1 MNLPYYEI
9 EITAMRSRGPGGQ
22 NVNKTNS
29 AIQLRW
35 NLRESTYFPPH
46 LHERLLKKLAG
57 KLTTLGEIII
67 RSETSR
73 DQEQNKKDSYVK
85 LNEMIQAAL
94 FVPKKRVKTKPT
106 RGSKERRL
114 QAKKGR
120 SDIKKMRSKVD

>member
-94 FVPKKRVKTKPT
+94 FVQKKRVKTKPT

-120 SDIKKMRSKVD
+120 SDIKKMRSRLD

>member
-35 NLRESTYFPPH
+35 NLRDSTYFPAH
-46 LHERLLKKLAG
+46 IHERLLRKLSG
-57 KLTTLGEIII
+57 KLTVEGEIII

-73 DQEQNKKDSYVK
+73 DQEQNKKDSYSK
-85 LNEMIQAAL
+85 LNDMIVAAL
-94 FVPKKRVKTKPT
+94 VVPKKRVKTKPT

-114 QAKKGR
+114 KAKKGR
-120 SDIKKMRSKVD
+120 SDIKKLRSSLD